1 MSGRGAALQLAGT
14 GHVADDLYLM
24 AHNDVTGRPYLQPR
38 ALGLGLAG
46 ALLAELMLA
55 GQVDAGWRG
64 LTVVGHAS
72 AEDHLSGLVLK
83 LIAKERGQVTAGEW
97 LQFLARTAAHDVA
110 GRLGERG
117 YLAPVSSRRPWR
129 AERWVPVDPD
139 CAFAPLTRARAALDP
154 ARPVTMISATL
165 AGLAAACGMGAR
177 LLYYAPPGSRRPEE
191 TVHVLPSGMRDLI
204 AQTQAAVDS
213 AVLAQRV

>member
-1 MSGRGAALQLAGT
+1 MSSGGVVVQLAGT
-14 GHVADDLYLM
+14 GRVADDLYLM

-55 GQVDAGWRG
+55 GQVDVSRHG
-64 LTVVGHAS
+64 LAVVGQAS

-83 LIAKERGQVTAGEW
+83 LIAEEREPVTAGEW
-97 LQFLARTAAHDVA
+97 LQFLARTASREVA

-117 YLAPVSSRRPWR
+117 YLTLVSSRRLWR
-129 AERWVPVDPD
+129 AERWVPVDSD

-154 ARPVTMISATL
+154 VRPVTVIGATL

-177 LLYYAPPGSRRPEE
+177 LLYYASPGCRRPEE
-191 TVHVLPSGMRDLI
+191 TVRVLPPGMRDLI